1 MSEPNSPNPS
11 SSPAPAAPA
20 PLSPP
25 RPGRRGP
32 VDDEIERELEAALA
46 GMDAKSLHGD
56 TGGPRRGKQP
66 ADTRKRGRVVAVHGE
81 DVFVDVGGRS
91 QGVLAIAQFPE
102 GAPKVGQEVDVTI
115 EGYDNADGLLILS
128 RQGAAAVAVDWSS
141 VAEGMVVEA
150 RVTAT
155 NKGGLAVEVNGIR
168 GFIPVSQ
175 IDLYRVEDTQ
185 PFVNQ
190 KLRCVVTE
198 ANAAEKNLVLSRR
211 ELLEREREEARE
223 RLWQELA
230 EGQIRMGVI
239 RNVKE
244 FGAFLDLGGADGL
257 LPAGEMSWNRVEDPT
272 TMVQIGQQLRV
283 VVIRLDRERRKITLG
298 LKQLLPSPWD
308 DIESRFPPKSTVSGK
323 VTKLMDFGAFVE
335 LEPGIEGLVHNSELS
350 TRYVRHPKEVVQ
362 PGQQIQVTVLKVD
375 PKEHRISLSL
385 KAAAQAAAEVAE
397 PEPEPEVEAK
407 KKPPR
412 RKELRGGL

>member
-1 MSEPNSPNPS
+1 MSETTPDQAPPASPP
-11 SSPAPAAPA
+11 PAPATSAP
-20 PLSPP
+20 
-25 RPGRRGP
+25 GFKRRGP

-46 GMDAKSLHGD
+46 GMDAKTLHGD
-56 TGGPRRGKQP
+56 AGEQRRGKQP
-66 ADTRKRGRVVAVHGE
+66 AESRKRGRIVSVHGE

-102 GAPKVGQEVDVTI
+102 GAPAVGQEVDVTI

-128 RQGAAAVAVDWSS
+128 RQGAAAVAVDWST

-150 RVTAT
+150 RVTGT

-185 PFVNQ
+185 PFVNH
-190 KLRCVVTE
+190 KLRCVITE
-198 ANAAEKNLVLSRR
+198 ANPVEKNLVLSRR

-223 RLWQELA
+223 KLWQELA
-230 EGQIRMGVI
+230 EGQIRMGVV

-244 FGAFLDLGGADGL
+244 FGAFLDLGGVDGL

-308 DIESRFPPKSTVSGK
+308 DIESRYAPKSTVAGK

-335 LEPGIEGLVHNSELS
+335 LEPGIEGLIHNSELS

-362 PGQQIQVTVLKVD
+362 PGQQVQVAVLKVD
-375 PKEHRISLSL
+375 PKERRISLSL
-385 KAAAQAAAEVAE
+385 KAAAQAAEEAEEAAAE
-397 PEPEPEVEAK
+397 PEAELK

-412 RKELRGGL
+412 KKELRGGL

>member
-1 MSEPNSPNPS
+1 MSEPIPSNPIPSPPS
-11 SSPAPAAPA
+11 PAAPA
-20 PLSPP
+20 PPELP
-25 RPGRRGP
+25 RPGRRSP

-46 GMDAKSLHGD
+46 GMDAKTLHGD
-56 TGGPRRGKQP
+56 VGGQRRGKP
-66 ADTRKRGRVVAVHGE
+66 AAESRKRGRVVSVHGE

-102 GAPKVGQEVDVTI
+102 GAPAVGQEVDVTI

-128 RQGAAAVAVDWSS
+128 RQGAAAVVVDWSS
-141 VAEGMVVEA
+141 VAEGMIVDA
-150 RVTAT
+150 RVTGT

-185 PFVNQ
+185 AFVNQ
-190 KLRCVVTE
+190 KLRCVITE
-198 ANAAEKNLVLSRR
+198 ANPVERNLVLSRR

-223 RLWQELA
+223 KLWQELA
-230 EGQIRMGVI
+230 EGQIRMGVV

-244 FGAFLDLGGADGL
+244 FGAFLDLGGVDGL
-257 LPAGEMSWNRVEDPT
+257 LPVGEMSWNRIDDPAT
-272 TMVQIGQQLRV
+272 VVQIGQQLRV
-283 VVIRLDRERRKITLG
+283 AVIRLDRERRKITLG

-308 DIESRFPPKSTVSGK
+308 DMESKYPPKTTVSGK
-323 VTKLMDFGAFVE
+323 VTRLMDFGAFVE
-335 LEPGIEGLVHNSELS
+335 LEPGIEGLIHNSELS

-362 PGQQIQVTVLKVD
+362 PGQQVQVTVLKVD
-375 PKEHRISLSL
+375 PTERRIGLSL
-385 KAAAQAAAEVAE
+385 KAAAQAAAEAAE
-397 PEPEPEVEAK
+397 PEPEAEVK

-412 RKELRGGL
+412 KKELRGGL

>member
-1 MSEPNSPNPS
+1 
-11 SSPAPAAPA
+11 
-20 PLSPP
+20 
-25 RPGRRGP
+25 

-46 GMDAKSLHGD
+46 GMDAKTLHGD
-56 TGGPRRGKQP
+56 AGGQRPGKP
-66 ADTRKRGRVVAVHGE
+66 AAESRKRGRVVSVHGE
-81 DVFVDVGGRS
+81 DVFVDVGGRT

-102 GAPKVGQEVDVTI
+102 GTPAAGQEVDVTI

-141 VAEGMVVEA
+141 VAEGMIVDA
-150 RVTAT
+150 RVTGT

-185 PFVNQ
+185 AFVNQ
-190 KLRCVVTE
+190 KLRCVITE
-198 ANAAEKNLVLSRR
+198 ANPVEKNLVLSRR

-223 RLWQELA
+223 KLWQELA
-230 EGQIRMGVI
+230 EGQIRMGVV

-244 FGAFLDLGGADGL
+244 FGAFLDLGGVDGL
-257 LPAGEMSWNRVEDPT
+257 LPVGEMSWNRIDDPAT
-272 TMVQIGQQLRV
+272 VVQIGQQLRV
-283 VVIRLDRERRKITLG
+283 AVIRLDRERRKITLG

-308 DIESRFPPKSTVSGK
+308 DIESRYPPKTTVSGK
-323 VTKLMDFGAFVE
+323 VTRLMDFGAFVE
-335 LEPGIEGLVHNSELS
+335 LEPGIEGLIHNSELS

-362 PGQQIQVTVLKVD
+362 PGQQVQVTVLKVD
-375 PKEHRISLSL
+375 PTERRIGLSL
-385 KAAAQAAAEVAE
+385 KAALQDAAEAAE
-397 PEPEPEVEAK
+397 PEPETEVK

-412 RKELRGGL
+412 KKELRGGL